1 MEKIVGILAVPT
13 VTISH
18 VTDLMDDAIIVV
30 QADSMV
36 NFVMKVNLSGFFS
49 FDEDNNVKLV
59 TLYSMIF
66 ASKLMCRENYIQ

>member
-18 VTDLMDDAIIVV
+18 VTDLMDDAIIAV

-36 NFVMKVNLSGFFS
+36 NFVMKVNLSGFF
-49 FDEDNNVKLV
+49 L
-59 TLYSMIF
+59 
-66 ASKLMCRENYIQ
+66 LMKIIM